1 MLLTSV
7 SRQNHLWNWILNP
20 ELPLVVVWPLQ
31 ACVHYPLIKN
41 KRKYFR
47 SSLIHTNLYIQIQL
61 TLHNH
66 ECRKEGGDCD
76 LFWHYHQLSF
86 HSWKQLANYNHN
98 PKRPTE
104 NHLYFFF
111 CSLQI
116 TSIWTDIFQIICF
129 HLIFHINPNHN
140 I

>member
-47 SSLIHTNLYIQIQL
+47 SSLIHTNSYIQIQL

-66 ECRKEGGDCD
+66 ECRKEGRKEGGDWD
-76 LFWHYHQLSF
+76 LFWHYHPTIIPFMETAGKLEPQSQKTNWKPSVFFFFFLFTPGHFNVDRHLSNCLLSF
-86 HSWKQLANYNHN
+86 NLSH
-98 PKRPTE
+98 
-104 NHLYFFF
+104 
-111 CSLQI
+111 
-116 TSIWTDIFQIICF
+116 
-129 HLIFHINPNHN
+129 
-140 I
+140 